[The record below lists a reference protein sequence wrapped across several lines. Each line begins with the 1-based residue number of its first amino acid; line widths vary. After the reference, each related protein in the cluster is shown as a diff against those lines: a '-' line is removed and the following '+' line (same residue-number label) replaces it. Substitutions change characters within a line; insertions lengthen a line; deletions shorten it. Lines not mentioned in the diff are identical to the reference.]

1 MTKVFKRI
9 LQKKEEVRLTWD
21 EIAEKAGI
29 QIASWMT
36 GIPTSTPTD
45 EELKKLAPVLNT
57 TYEWLKNGGEL

>member
-36 GIPTSTPTD
+36 GIPTSMPTD